1 MVIVWFFP
9 RQPVLRR
16 RSACLRCHLCGF
28 HNNQPSSLSDCKG
41 TMSADSGGILRSIGR
56 QGTHR
61 DAKIVHDICHLGR
74 PIPLCYT
81 LSILKRSEKIMFGEA
96 WSQIKDG
103 ENNLADAEHRRWM
116 FSISVDEESQANDT
130 QEGNPKTD
138 GVLVSSSRQYF
149 LSRSQYRSLH
159 QKQPFNIWHLLLLP
173 SLTSSDQRQNGA
185 WTHRYECIPL
195 VLFIGRRQK
204 QQWSCIFDFSG
215 RVYCRNIVFK
225 PCNNNRHFTK
235 EWLFCWWS
243 VQLHTLYSTWP
254 CGTWLLAHAQ
264 WRNVVK

>member
-1 MVIVWFFP
+1 MGEMMVRERKWWRNQHHGVSTTTN
-9 RQPVLRR
+9 RVLWATAKELWVLTLEEYFV
-16 RSACLRCHLCGF
+16 RSGGKEPIAMLKLCMTF
-28 HNNQPSSLSDCKG
+28 VISDDRSLS
-41 TMSADSGGILRSIGR
+41 AI
-56 QGTHR
+56 
-61 DAKIVHDICHLGR
+61 
-74 PIPLCYT
+74 